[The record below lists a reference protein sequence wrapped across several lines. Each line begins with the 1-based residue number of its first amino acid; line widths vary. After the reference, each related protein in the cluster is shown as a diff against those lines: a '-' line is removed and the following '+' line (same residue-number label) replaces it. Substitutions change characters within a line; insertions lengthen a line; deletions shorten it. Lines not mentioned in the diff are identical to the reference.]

1 MYIEK
6 NITQR
11 LLYNSERGAVGYMTS
26 DWVLTRSYQRLM
38 MGQLERE
45 IDGEVEM
52 EKEI

>member
-1 MYIEK
+1 MKRISHKDY
-6 NITQR
+6 
-11 LLYNSERGAVGYMTS
+11 YNSERGAVGYMTS